1 MFIQL
6 ISLNFFSIDYQ
17 KEQVK
22 NRYYDLE
29 RLLSYAD
36 IKEDKLNNLNQLIEG
51 KENFVRIYQ
60 NEAIDYF
67 TPSKIWSSIPLSTE
81 DVELTTYTKFINFK
95 RYIVLDAPISINGV
109 YYRIQIVQGE
119 SIFSDFIESFLSTFI
134 YAIIIGLIFSII
146 GAIYVTKIFLKR
158 LNILTDTMKQ
168 VKDKGIEHRVQI
180 SNKNDEFDKINMVF
194 NTMMDDLEDSFD
206 KQSRF
211 ITDASHELRTPLT
224 ALRGHLS
231 MIQRWGKYDE
241 ERSEKSI
248 KTCLQEVDRL
258 TKIVNDLLVLSK
270 SDNTNFDIN
279 EIEDIYPKDLIIE
292 TVENY
297 KILSERVKFN
307 LDIQENIKIKIK
319 PAHLNQLLTIFI
331 ENAIKYNDK
340 ATVIIDI
347 SLYTDKEKIILSVK
361 DNGIGIPKDEIP
373 FIMDRFYRVDKSR
386 SKSNNSFG
394 LGLSI
399 AQNIVEYYKCHI
411 IVLSELGVSTE
422 IKVEI

>member
-1 MFIQL
+1 
-6 ISLNFFSIDYQ
+6 
-17 KEQVK
+17 
-22 NRYYDLE
+22 
-29 RLLSYAD
+29 
-36 IKEDKLNNLNQLIEG
+36 
-51 KENFVRIYQ
+51 
-60 NEAIDYF
+60 
-67 TPSKIWSSIPLSTE
+67 
-81 DVELTTYTKFINFK
+81 
-95 RYIVLDAPISINGV
+95 
-109 YYRIQIVQGE
+109 
-119 SIFSDFIESFLSTFI
+119 
-134 YAIIIGLIFSII
+134 
-146 GAIYVTKIFLKR
+146 
-158 LNILTDTMKQ
+158 MKQ